1 MAFIGTLYKLM
12 LTWYH
17 YRPNVCV
24 QRTNASRREQ
34 AIMFERPQR
43 APSARPALV
52 FSTVEG
58 AHIGL
63 IEVLAV
69 STPSR
74 ILHIADAQDLEER
87 AEHLQQ
93 VLGAVLDYVGA
104 IVADTGH
111 VANGGSIDQGDLLD
125 SISDAAGDVAVSR
138 LRQALGSSDGW
149 TPRGG
154 RSALF
159 QLRRSC
165 EAVSQKQAKRF
176 AARFD
181 LVVCRPFVNS
191 ENDRLWKTNCHSR
204 IMAGSRA
211 APAFPFSVY
220 RY

>member
-1 MAFIGTLYKLM
+1 VYNVPTRRDGNKPSCSNVGNVRQALAPLWLWGSL
-12 LTWYH
+12 H
-17 YRPNVCV
+17 CARGAYRPD
-24 QRTNASRREQ
+24 RKLGSINAVSHPSHRRRPIPSRN
-34 AIMFERPQR
+34 
-43 APSARPALV
+43 APSISNRSSA
-52 FSTVEG
+52 F
-58 AHIGL
+58 
-63 IEVLAV
+63 
-69 STPSR
+69 
-74 ILHIADAQDLEER
+74 
-87 AEHLQQ
+87 
-93 VLGAVLDYVGA
+93 VLDYVGA
-104 IVADTGH
+104 VVADTGH

-125 SISDAAGDVAVSR
+125 LISDAAGDVAVSR
-138 LRQALGSSDGW
+138 LTQALGSSDGW

-165 EAVSQKQAKRF
+165 EAVSQKQAKRL